1 MEGQGLSQD
10 QQQKLQFL
18 HLDTE
23 PNTEHLAI
31 EDNWK
36 EIIMEGFRGTEDM
49 GYSPKIANRQ
59 VRIISL

>member
-23 PNTEHLAI
+23 PNREHLAI

-36 EIIMEGFRGTEDM
+36 EIIMEGFRGTE
-49 GYSPKIANRQ
+49 KIKEFKQ
-59 VRIISL
+59 VGPLQ